1 MDSTRSPPHRKP
13 KKTTLDTAHEPQA
26 AMFRPSIIVPQ
37 EGIRDEEA
45 ILDLDSEFRSSHDP

>member
-13 KKTTLDTAHEPQA
+13 RKPTLDTTQTAGRDGLGLL
-26 AMFRPSIIVPQ
+26 MSQ
-37 EGIRDEEA
+37 EGIRDEKA